1 MLRKIKL
8 MKQLMAIIIL
18 LLIIASCARYK
29 THQYPEANEKNYHVD
44 FYTKSGKDQLKY
56 AKQFAGEGDYE
67 KAIDLF
73 QRIYENTKLES
84 AAREEALLNLG
95 NIYANVLYTGKDYEK
110 TLFYLEKLLKEFP
123 KTEFRSGV
131 TESIKDIKELIR
143 HKEKE

>member
-1 MLRKIKL
+1 

-95 NIYANVLYTGKDYEK
+95 NIYANG
-110 TLFYLEKLLKEFP
+110 
-123 KTEFRSGV
+123 
-131 TESIKDIKELIR
+131 
-143 HKEKE
+143 